1 MAEALKLKV
10 LNYEKFGLKENPI
23 KEVTDY
29 KVSLVGKSRDKLLYE
44 LLCEIATCA
53 CYGGPKPWYIL
64 GDWGSG
70 KSTLFAN
77 LVSNVNKSLFIRT
90 VKDTVEGAP
99 EYPKF
104 DRAIGIFLRKPED
117 KPSGWI
123 LNIRRREDGVLEI
136 PQDHDQIWYLRRLS
150 HIILQGA
157 LNELSDEDIKAS
169 LRGKLFRR
177 EPNELR
183 LLQNISLE
191 EVDEHLRSDSTTID
205 CAQIIV
211 RNYLAKKSAEGPIV
225 DFILDCLDPRQK
237 ASSIESKLENLD
249 IKGFFKIFKD
259 ARCLVVLL
267 LDQVESCFTQE
278 NLNFVLD
285 ISRFHDNVLPAI
297 IDQVER
303 AEAGRRRTKADAVL
317 ESIKSVAASGIT
329 DKVRHTLRKPLDKG
343 IDVELKSI
351 WKAKVERVRFGAVPD
366 PHHPYDEE
374 VLDILIREAQN
385 IVRLFLKLT
394 REILVRAARECDCE
408 IINKDYIEKKEV
420 QALIDKIKREY
431 GIAAGARGAIPSL
444 EELATAGRFI

>member
-1 MAEALKLKV
+1 LAEALKLKV

-23 KEVTDY
+23 KEVRNY
-29 KVSLVGKSRDKLLYE
+29 KVPLVGKSRDTLLYE
-44 LLCEIATCA
+44 LLCEIATYA

-99 EYPKF
+99 EHPRF

-117 KPSGWI
+117 KPSGWV

-136 PQDHDQIWYLRRLS
+136 PQDHDQIWYLRLLS

-169 LRGKLFRR
+169 LKGILFRR

-191 EVDEHLRSDSTTID
+191 EVDEHLRSDSITIN
-205 CAQIIV
+205 CAKLIV
-211 RNYLAKKSAEGPIV
+211 RNYLAKKGAEGPIV
-225 DFILDCLDPRQK
+225 DFILDCLDPRQS
-237 ASSIESKLENLD
+237 SSIESKLENLE
-249 IKGFFKIFKD
+249 IKDFFKIFKD
-259 ARCLVVLL
+259 ARCLVVLV
-267 LDQVESCFTQE
+267 LDQLESCFTQE

-285 ISRFHDNVLPAI
+285 ISRFHDNVLPVI

-329 DKVRHTLRKPLDKG
+329 NKVRHTLRKPLDKG

-351 WKAKVERVRFGAVPD
+351 WKARVERVRFGAVPD
-366 PHHPYDEE
+366 PYYPYDEE
-374 VLDILIREAQN
+374 ALDILIKEAQN

-408 IINKDYIEKKEV
+408 IINKDYIKKEKV
-420 QALIDKIKREY
+420 QALIDEIKRDY
-431 GIAAGARGAIPSL
+431 GIAAGARGAIPSP
-444 EELATAGRFI
+444 EELATAGRNI